1 MGDHRNASKDS
12 RMDEVGLINV
22 KDIAGK
28 AIFRIW
34 PLNKI
39 GGLE

>member
-1 MGDHRNASKDS
+1 
-12 RMDEVGLINV
+12 MDEVGLINV